1 MPDLGTA
8 TASTLVAL
16 VLVVLTPGLAIALAS
31 GLRGWVLTAAAPA
44 LTFGLVGVAGSVL
57 PVLGVL
63 WSPAALAVAGLVMAA
78 VVVAARVVATRLRR
92 RPEPVAPTSRIADPE
107 QAAWRVVDHLAVAA
121 AVLVSAG
128 VGVAVMAGGTDGFT
142 AIPQFWDTAFH
153 SNAIRYI
160 VDTGKSSPAALG
172 ALSGTAGAFYY
183 PNAFHLVAATLVMI
197 TGEPVTVALEVVVGF
212 APGLFALGVA
222 ALVRVVSG
230 RPAIAAAS
238 ALLACAFSGFP
249 YDLAGVLLPYVLAL
263 ALLPAFLAQWV
274 DVLRVGGRAVVARA
288 FALGLATVGLLALH
302 PSAVVA
308 AAVFGVAYLLQRWW
322 SRRPTAHDAVV
333 IGFGALAT
341 VLLGAPLLLASAA
354 AAAGE
359 AFDWPVAMPAAEAV
373 GRLLT
378 HAHAHES
385 PQWALA
391 ALAALGLLGLRR
403 HPELR
408 WLAGSGLLF
417 GVIFVMT
424 ASYEGALV
432 ELLSR
437 PWWNDRYRLV
447 ALWVVAV
454 APLAGAG
461 VVVLRDAAL
470 DALRRV
476 PWGGSDAVAAARGR
490 LVPAVLLTALLLA
503 VVDGTDGLYYERN
516 TERIAAGFTDG
527 PAVSHAEQR
536 GLTQLAAIVPDDG
549 LVMNDPYDGSPLMYA
564 LGGVRPVFAQPLHEQ
579 LDLAGLTPERA
590 LLYSSFRYIDTD
602 PAVREVVRRM
612 NITHAVVSTGLVY
625 TAPGNAPGMVGLAEV
640 DALEVIFRSPTTT
653 VYEIRLDD
661 AVAAG

>member
-16 VLVVLTPGLAIALAS
+16 VLVVLAPGLAIALAS
-31 GLRGWVLTAAAPA
+31 GLRGWVLAAAAPA

-63 WSPAALAVAGLVMAA
+63 WSTAALAVAGLVMAGLVVVA
-78 VVVAARVVATRLRR
+78 RVVAARLRHRRAKPEAT
-92 RPEPVAPTSRIADPE
+92 APS
-107 QAAWRVVDHLAVAA
+107 QWRVVDHLAVAA
-121 AVLVSAG
+121 AVLASAG
-128 VGVAVMAGGTDGFT
+128 VGLAVMAGGTDGFT

-183 PNAFHLVAATLVMI
+183 PNAFHLIAATLVVI

-263 ALLPAFLAQWV
+263 ALLPAFLAQWA
-274 DVLRVGGRAVVARA
+274 DVLHAGRTAVVARA
-288 FALGLATVGLLALH
+288 FALGLATVGLIALH

-308 AAVFGVAYLLQRWW
+308 AAVFGAAYLLQHWW
-322 SRRPTAHDAVV
+322 CRRPTARDAVV
-333 IGFGALAT
+333 VGAGALAT

-461 VVVLRDAAL
+461 VVVVRDAAV
-470 DALRRV
+470 DALRRARV
-476 PWGGSDAVAAARGR
+476 SDAVLASRGR
-490 LVPAVLLTALLLA
+490 LVPALLLAALLLA
-503 VVDGTDGLYYERN
+503 VVDGTDGLYREPN

-536 GLTQLAAIVPDDG
+536 GLTQLAAVVPPG
-549 LVMNDPYDGSPLMYA
+549 ALVMNDPYDGSPLMYA

-640 DALEVIFRSPTTT
+640 DALQVIFRSPTTT